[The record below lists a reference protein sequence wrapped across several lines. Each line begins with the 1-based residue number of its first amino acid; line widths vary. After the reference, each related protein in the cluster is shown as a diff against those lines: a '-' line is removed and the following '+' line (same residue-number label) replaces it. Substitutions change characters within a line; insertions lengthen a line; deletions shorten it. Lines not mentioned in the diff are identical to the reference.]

1 MKLRSITTQKAPD
14 SVRRFPYAVLYS
26 IRPGW
31 IRVLAVMNRKRR
43 PTYWVGRD
51 SSRLPTD

>member
-14 SVRRFPYAVLYS
+14 SVRRFPDAVLYS
-26 IRPGW
+26 ITPGG
-31 IRVLAVMNRKRR
+31 IRVLAVMNLKRR

-51 SSRLPTD
+51 